1 VIGRVGTVLGEHQ
14 VNIANFALGRASGS
28 ASGAAAQDGVGG
40 AIAVVQVDGEINPAV
55 LGALEAIE
63 AVTRVRLVKLPPLP

>member
-1 VIGRVGTVLGEHQ
+1 
-14 VNIANFALGRASGS
+14 VNIANFALGRGLET
-28 ASGAAAQDGVGG
+28 AAKDGVGG
-40 AIAVVQVDGEINPAV
+40 AIAVVQVDGEITPAV